1 MKTKFILIIMFL
13 ALIFSGSAFA
23 LNDREYYDMK
33 KDPFFRASDKK
44 LTKIIE
50 ELKIY
55 LSDKDFADLKA
66 SHKEWISSGLDRA
79 AETLIENNKLAK
91 VDAYVK
97 AAEERIRYL
106 ESIKRK
112 YTHEPE
118 PEPEIIP
125 EITTAKSQPEPESEA
140 QTQTQ
145 IQAQEQETEAKTESK
160 RLTQKQAQELLER
173 ELKERGLWQSNNV
186 IVAGSNSESDSESTG
201 GETLTLYDEQN
212 DKNENCWHFIHGED
226 FPDYISAINDYYV
239 SMNNGA
245 IYVLDTFE
253 DVVRPID
260 EVEL

>member
-1 MKTKFILIIMFL
+1 MRKKFVVIIMFL
-13 ALIFSGSAFA
+13 LTFSGSAFA

-55 LSDKDFADLKA
+55 LSDKDFNDLKA
-66 SHKEWISSGLDRA
+66 RHKEWIDSGLDKV

-97 AAEERIRYL
+97 ATEGRIKYL

-118 PEPEIIP
+118 PEPEIVP
-125 EITTAKSQPEPESEA
+125 ERPIAESQESQPEPQTQN

-145 IQAQEQETEAKTESK
+145 ITEPKRKTESK
-160 RLTQKQAQELLER
+160 KLTQKQAQELLER
-173 ELKERGLWQSNNV
+173 ELKERGLWQRNNV
-186 IVAGSNSESDSESTG
+186 IVAGADSEANSEG
-201 GETLTLYDEQN
+201 GEILTLYDEQN
-212 DKNENCWHFIHGED
+212 NKNEDCWHFIHGED

-239 SMNNGA
+239 SMNDGA

>member
-1 MKTKFILIIMFL
+1 MRKKFVVIIMFL
-13 ALIFSGSAFA
+13 LTFSGSAFA

-55 LSDKDFADLKA
+55 LSDKDFNDLKVR
-66 SHKEWISSGLDRA
+66 HKEWIDSGLDKV

-97 AAEERIRYL
+97 ATEGRIKYL

-118 PEPEIIP
+118 PEPEIVP
-125 EITTAKSQPEPESEA
+125 ERPIAESQESQPEPQTQN

-145 IQAQEQETEAKTESK
+145 ITEPKRKTESK
-160 RLTQKQAQELLER
+160 KLTQKQAQELLER
-173 ELKERGLWQSNNV
+173 ELKERGLWQRNNV
-186 IVAGSNSESDSESTG
+186 IVAGADSEANSEG
-201 GETLTLYDEQN
+201 GEILTLYDEQN
-212 DKNENCWHFIHGED
+212 NKNEDCWHFIHGED

-239 SMNNGA
+239 SMNDGA

>member
-1 MKTKFILIIMFL
+1 MFL
-13 ALIFSGSAFA
+13 LTFSGSAFA

-55 LSDKDFADLKA
+55 LSDKDFNDLKVR
-66 SHKEWISSGLDRA
+66 HKEWIDSGLDKV

-97 AAEERIRYL
+97 ATEGRIKYL

-118 PEPEIIP
+118 PEPEIVP
-125 EITTAKSQPEPESEA
+125 ERPIAESQESQPEPQTQN

-145 IQAQEQETEAKTESK
+145 ITEPKRKTESK
-160 RLTQKQAQELLER
+160 KLTQKQAQELLER
-173 ELKERGLWQSNNV
+173 ELKERGLWQRNNV
-186 IVAGSNSESDSESTG
+186 IVAGADSEANSEG
-201 GETLTLYDEQN
+201 GEILTLYDEQN
-212 DKNENCWHFIHGED
+212 NKNEDCWHFIHGED

-239 SMNNGA
+239 SMNDGA